1 MKKQKQDHKRS
12 VYAETV
18 RRWVENNIPKEELE
32 NNEYSNMTHIF
43 AKKSVSYEIFQE
55 LQQKF
60 IDALMETPLPEGF
73 RPPIASG
80 KRREKTSRRNVET
93 LLANLLNMKMKG
105 KSSLSVSLSPNTYS
119 NTKVNAGFI
128 NLFKLAA
135 HRSRQ
140 LLILKKGFQDIRR
153 SENSRQGRIIPGRKF
168 WELMDTAIV
177 SEDDIVSEPHD
188 LINLRQGKTK
198 EIVPR
203 IIWERNN
210 TKEQAEKLHTIEL
223 GLCWFNLVCSEYE
236 MGYIRAED
244 GEKHFLYPILYIVYT
259 DDFQHGG
266 RLYTG
271 KGGHQSLSKIERSTI
286 RFNGHPTTELD
297 FGGLHI
303 RMLYHLAGIEYPLDK
318 DPYAAVL
325 ETMGKNPEKIFKQ
338 FPAIRDDLKT
348 MLLALINGTIEK
360 KDKFKEAI
368 RRADYR
374 LFNEW
379 TKIKNPHYREDKKLE
394 CELHKE
400 RWIKAGLLDDEG
412 KTSKVIRA
420 FLKAHSLIENEF
432 SSGRGLNL
440 QNIDGTI
447 AFWILCEMMF
457 SPNNSD
463 CSIPC
468 LPIHDSFITFTAYK
482 NKLKTAMKMIYE
494 SVMQLVTKSKKSFK
508 IPVKE
513 QRL

>member
-1 MKKQKQDHKRS
+1 
-12 VYAETV
+12 
-18 RRWVENNIPKEELE
+18 
-32 NNEYSNMTHIF
+32 
-43 AKKSVSYEIFQE
+43 
-55 LQQKF
+55 
-60 IDALMETPLPEGF
+60 METPLPERF
-73 RPPIASG
+73 RPIIASG

-93 LLANLLNMKMKG
+93 LLAQLLNMKMKG
-105 KSSLSVSLSPNTYS
+105 NSSLSVSLSPNTYS
-119 NTKVNAGFI
+119 DTKVNAGYI
-128 NLFKLAA
+128 NLIKLAA

-140 LLILKKGFQDIRR
+140 FLILKRGFQDIRH
-153 SENSRQGRIIPGRKF
+153 SENSRLGRIIPGRKF

-177 SEDDIVSEPHD
+177 SEDDIISEPDD

-203 IIWERNN
+203 RIWEKNI
-210 TKEQAEKLHTIEL
+210 TKEQAKKLHIIEM
-223 GLCWFNLVCSEYE
+223 GLYWFNLVFSEYE
-236 MGYIRAED
+236 MDYIRAGD
-244 GEKHFLYPILYIVYT
+244 GEKHFLYPTLYMVYT
-259 DDFQHGG
+259 NDFQHGG

-271 KGGHQSLSKIERSTI
+271 KGGHQNISKIERSTI
-286 RFNGHPTTELD
+286 QFNGHPTTELD

-303 RMLYHLAGIEYPLDK
+303 RMLYHLAGTEYPLDK

-325 ETMGKNPEKIFKQ
+325 ETIGKNSEKILKQ
-338 FPAIRDDLKT
+338 FPTIRDDLKT

-360 KDKFKEAI
+360 KDRFKEAV

-379 TKIKNPHYREDKKLE
+379 IKIKNKHFREEKELE
-394 CELHKE
+394 CKIRKE
-400 RWIKAGLLDDEG
+400 RWTKAGLLDDEG
-412 KTSKVIRA
+412 KSSKVVRA
-420 FLKAHSLIENEF
+420 FEKAHLPIKNKF
-432 SSGRGLNL
+432 STGDGLHL

-457 SPNNSD
+457 SNFAV
-463 CSIPC
+463 PC

-482 NKLKTAMKMIYE
+482 NKLKTAMKMVYE
-494 SVMQLVTKSKKSFK
+494 TVMQQATKSKKSFK